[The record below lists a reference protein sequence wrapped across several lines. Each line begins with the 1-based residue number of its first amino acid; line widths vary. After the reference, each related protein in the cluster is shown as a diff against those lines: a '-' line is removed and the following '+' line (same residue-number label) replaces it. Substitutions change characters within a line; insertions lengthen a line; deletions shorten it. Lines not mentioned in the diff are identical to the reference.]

1 MTTRA
6 RQRSFPSPPN
16 RSLTAKEQPQFQA
29 LTPEMIVDEAD
40 DDVFGD
46 KVAQEILR
54 DNRLQK
60 DKRKQK
66 ETKERLGSIQDR
78 ISRALSRYDLGMST
92 IGDGEDFQLDRKKS
106 EQAFDVFIVGFN
118 ESAEKKS
125 QLLESLYNFFLIY
138 EEDEN
143 LSSSPTPKFDLD
155 SSFECAVG
163 ALQEANVSLAKLAN
177 IHGALMDG
185 YSTKLKDKENKR
197 KTKRLEVSFKEA
209 QNELVALKD
218 TLETSSRSLSEA
230 NTKAEGLR
238 KTLEMKTSELEKNKL
253 VIEKLRKQTEN
264 LLGVDERKL
273 LKERTDFLTVLEKEN
288 AELKLHVGQLEFTVR
303 KTNSKTVQD
312 SHESSAAEDLIADL
326 QNKMSEEREKAA
338 ERTAETLRIARA
350 GLEDEFEE
358 TMERKNEEFEQQLGE
373 LQEKLVVQEETIEDL
388 ESRLSETTRP
398 IVEPTP
404 VPTPTPEPSPE
415 TVVPATISERTTSA
429 VSVDPTEALNK
440 KYKELED
447 EYEKKRIAVE
457 EEMARNDEENSWKIE
472 ELTNEL
478 MQAKDEWLHEKT
490 SLEDKVESFRK
501 MVAEMESDALEQTH
515 KLNEMLKKRDSGVLK
530 EEVILDTPSLIGSQ
544 ESEEEKGIPKTASFW
559 SLALSPIC
567 STTSLSPTSPTTN
580 STYTT
585 PPFLNPG
592 VVIRVPDTWVNSN
605 SPTTPPLLTNP
616 SDGGIEAVQV
626 KVPGRPTTAYRNTL
640 TPGPDNPVITQV
652 ITMYDH
658 VTDFK
663 EKLVEILV
671 EIQGMGVIDE
681 TETMLMMRS
690 LEQINTV
697 DFAKDGNIHE
707 QIEGI
712 QNSIA
717 QVMHSSEK
725 TVHKIFKKLSK
736 ERGKIEQLTWSPVNR
751 SPPKSRQRSVAQC
764 DRATSPINKFKPFKP
779 PAEPVQG
786 KMRRPPAQYTAMFA
800 FTDLEHNK
808 RSLKQAVLNHKIT
821 PKQYEEVVAMMN
833 DYTNIPQKRLQHL
846 AKHYISHARMQ
857 IMEENIQM
865 NRPVNEDIDD
875 VLTRLDEL
883 FLLRKNRYGVEMDD
897 LAVEREDLAY
907 LLTKQLDRLEHQS
920 GIFLIKP
927 YIAYKAHTLNKNQ
940 TRKTPTFVQQTRPT
954 EGSMDL
960 ENMEQPQDPDAGST
974 WSVGASRT
982 APLQD
987 WTPDI
992 PKLLEM
998 DCNRIT
1004 VARNTVSQPADS
1016 RNSSKTIKSFV
1027 VVRPSKSN
1035 GSFRPK
1041 SNATSTAE
1049 FLSINSDYKSEEISL
1064 TTSDNLP
1071 PLRSGYT
1078 SGFVSTS
1085 NSRQRLAPIV
1095 SPPSSIKVEKVASV
1109 T

>member
-78 ISRALSRYDLGMST
+78 ISRALSRYDL
-92 IGDGEDFQLDRKKS
+92 GDGEDFQLDRKKS

-544 ESEEEKGIPKTASFW
+544 ESEEEK
-559 SLALSPIC
+559 
-567 STTSLSPTSPTTN
+567 
-580 STYTT
+580 
-585 PPFLNPG
+585 
-592 VVIRVPDTWVNSN
+592 
-605 SPTTPPLLTNP
+605 
-616 SDGGIEAVQV
+616 DGGIEAVQV

-1095 SPPSSIKVEKVASV
+1095 SPPSSIKVSKVEKVASV

>member
-544 ESEEEKGIPKTASFW
+544 ESEEEK
-559 SLALSPIC
+559 
-567 STTSLSPTSPTTN
+567 
-580 STYTT
+580 
-585 PPFLNPG
+585 
-592 VVIRVPDTWVNSN
+592 
-605 SPTTPPLLTNP
+605 
-616 SDGGIEAVQV
+616 DGGIEAVQV

-1095 SPPSSIKVEKVASV
+1095 SPPSSIKVSKVEKVASV

>member
-544 ESEEEKGIPKTASFW
+544 ESEEEK
-559 SLALSPIC
+559 
-567 STTSLSPTSPTTN
+567 
-580 STYTT
+580 
-585 PPFLNPG
+585 
-592 VVIRVPDTWVNSN
+592 
-605 SPTTPPLLTNP
+605 
-616 SDGGIEAVQV
+616 DGGIEAVQV